1 MNLKVQRYFFITFRY
16 CLSSLQCSI
25 YPQTENNKPN
35 TIAKMP
41 IKEVFFINSNKIQS
55 GFVVDDIFA
64 ICSAGIPTAPRE
76 FAKNKDPNN
85 MSINPMK
92 IYITPD
98 ALSFCAL
105 LISLSEHTILFVILL
120 SDFRDIIYNIYLH
133 IIIVSQEKYYI
144 LIIIPQLYMA
154 DGQPIRTQYDIV
166 QDQIGQDNMKKY
178 FSQGEQAQLRHN
190 ELSDRYIQTKIQGMI
205 QKETVLSYGGIDDRG
220 GGTVTQI
227 QRSSALPRTEQY
239 VTTTVS
245 AEAKPYSQ
253 LSILEKWEN
262 RDLRNLTSSDYVVRQ
277 GTIQSLQK
285 EKQPIYSNVSPSSI
299 KYDPTY
305 TKPDIPIQRTYN
317 IKDLQKVEG
326 GGYTPKSNPNIVLSI
341 KEPKQSTPK
350 PSTPNSSDPKQLGIN
365 YNSSSQ
371 LINQTTLFGNQSNVV
386 GNQTQ
391 KLNLNP
397 LSSGFSGVYGNNTT
411 IQDVWFPKK
420 NVENITPTQQKN
432 IQSHKNISEVAGNF
446 IGNVTSF
453 IGGLASTPSGV
464 YTPEILKDNTQQ
476 KNQPTISTIPGPSN
490 VVTPPKISTN
500 ETEKKLK
507 LNENIGTVPKSHTL
521 TGKKDLSIVNLDSGV
536 NVENLKNSLGWTK
549 LNDYFNVNMIDAS
562 RESDVSKYVDSTGW
576 PKKESTILLANRTD
590 PRVSFSN
597 PNYSGEAIGTDAT
610 TGKVYRIGRIDSSKK
625 NLEGNILHETL
636 HMYDIDADKLSGKS
650 GKIYQ
655 EETKGYKRL
664 GLGVYIPPAYSNE
677 DEYVKDVNSY
687 SVWLLTEKYG
697 AGRTD
702 IPNARRQKSNRIKK
716 YRTQNKKQKTMKNK
730 DKVFI
735 DSLVGGDFRRSRKKS
750 FF

>member
-1 MNLKVQRYFFITFRY
+1 
-16 CLSSLQCSI
+16 
-25 YPQTENNKPN
+25 
-35 TIAKMP
+35 
-41 IKEVFFINSNKIQS
+41 
-55 GFVVDDIFA
+55 
-64 ICSAGIPTAPRE
+64 
-76 FAKNKDPNN
+76 
-85 MSINPMK
+85 
-92 IYITPD
+92 
-98 ALSFCAL
+98 
-105 LISLSEHTILFVILL
+105 
-120 SDFRDIIYNIYLH
+120 
-133 IIIVSQEKYYI
+133 
-144 LIIIPQLYMA
+144 MA
-154 DGQPIRTQYDIV
+154 DAQPIRTQYDIV
-166 QDQIGQDNMKKY
+166 RDQIGQDNMSKY
-178 FSQGEQAQLRHN
+178 FSQGEQTQLRHN

-205 QKETVLSYGGIDDRG
+205 QKETVLSYGGINDRG

-277 GTIQSLQK
+277 GTIQTLQK

-299 KYDPTY
+299 TYDPTY

-326 GGYTPKSNPNIVLSI
+326 SDTWTPKSNPNIILSM
-341 KEPKQSTPK
+341 KDPKQSTPK
-350 PSTPNSSDPKQLGIN
+350 PSAPNSSDPKQLGIN
-365 YNSSSQ
+365 YNSPSQ
-371 LINQTTLFGNQSNVV
+371 LINQTTLFGNQSGAV

-411 IQDVWFPKK
+411 IQDVWFPTKK
-420 NVENITPTQQKN
+420 IENVTPIQQQNIPA
-432 IQSHKNISEVAGNF
+432 HKNIAEVAGNF

-453 IGGLASTPSGV
+453 ISGLSPNTT
-464 YTPEILKDNTQQ
+464 YTPKVLEQ
-476 KNQPTISTIPGPSN
+476 NQPSTL
-490 VVTPPKISTN
+490 VTNSTKPQSPTTKPPVFEIKT
-500 ETEKKLK
+500 
-507 LNENIGTVPKSHTL
+507 NENIGKVPNKGALSA
-521 TGKKDLSIVNLDSGV
+521 KKDLSIVNLDSNV
-536 NVENLKNSLGWTK
+536 NVGDLKNSLGWTK
-549 LNDYFNVNMIDAS
+549 LNDYFNINVIDAS
-562 RESDVSKYVDSTGW
+562 KESDVSRYVSSTGW
-576 PKKESTILLANRTD
+576 PTQKSTILLANRTD
-590 PRVSFSN
+590 PRVGFSKS
-597 PNYSGEAIGTDAT
+597 NYSGEAIGTDAS
-610 TGKVYRIGRIDSSKK
+610 TGIEYRIGRIDSSQK
-625 NLEGNILHETL
+625 NLAGNILHETL
-636 HMYDIDADKLSGKS
+636 HMYDIDADKLQGKS

-655 EETKGYKRL
+655 EETKGYKRM

-677 DEYVKDVNSY
+677 DEYIKDVNSY
-687 SVWLLTEKYG
+687 SVWLLSEKYG
-697 AGRTD
+697 AGRSD